1 MIKNIL
7 HLKNI
12 KNKAFL
18 MENKGTRLSRYEVQ
32 ARLIRMIM
40 EMSDSERKELLNKW
54 EQYRR
59 PEMRKYPRKP
69 AFIPVD
75 CSSFEA
81 CFTDFIQDISSGGV
95 FIQTD
100 GNFFVS
106 QQITLTFTI
115 PKAKE
120 DITVS
125 GEVVRV
131 GTQGIGVKFNEPLTT
146 V

>member
-1 MIKNIL
+1 MAVK
-7 HLKNI
+7 
-12 KNKAFL
+12 
-18 MENKGTRLSRYEVQ
+18 ENQLNSYEVQ

-40 EMSDSERKELLNKW
+40 EMSDTEKKELLIKW
-54 EQYRR
+54 EQHRR
-59 PEMRKYPRKP
+59 HEVRKYSRKP
-69 AFIPVD
+69 SFIPVE

-100 GNFFVS
+100 GHFFVG

-115 PKAKE
+115 PKA
-120 DITVS
+120 DVDTTVN

-131 GTQGIGVKFNEPLTT
+131 NTRGIGVRFNESLTT

>member
-1 MIKNIL
+1 
-7 HLKNI
+7 
-12 KNKAFL
+12 
-18 MENKGTRLSRYEVQ
+18 MEDKGSQLDRYEVQ

-40 EMSDSERKELLNKW
+40 EMSDAEKRDLLMKW
-54 EQYRR
+54 EQRLHD
-59 PEMRKYPRKP
+59 ELRKYPRKP
-69 AFIPVD
+69 SFIPVE

-100 GNFFVS
+100 GHFFIG

-115 PKAKE
+115 PKAGV
-120 DITVS
+120 DTTVG

-131 GTQGIGVKFNEPLTT
+131 NSQGIGVRFSEPLTT
-146 V
+146 I